1 MEEGIN
7 KKIEEYEYQIKLM
20 SIFQNFLIDIT
31 KKLEIKELAENLLK
45 FLNESFKID
54 KCSVII
60 NRQRYFLGNLKDEKL
75 IESENRIMKE
85 VYKVSIPYIVKNL
98 KNDTILF
105 DLKNDSEE
113 SLLVIPIINDNKI
126 ITYVNIYDQ
135 PENIHKKD
143 VKLINYFFITSPIIS
158 LSFFKSTFSPKTFST
173 EATTRSAT
181 SACEAEIFSRSP
193 ACRAPNSR
201 SRSTAPRSK
210 WESFSSRQ
218 SFATHRP

>member
-113 SLLVIPIINDNKI
+113 SLLVIPIIN
-126 ITYVNIYDQ
+126 
-135 PENIHKKD
+135 E
-143 VKLINYFFITSPIIS
+143 
-158 LSFFKSTFSPKTFST
+158 
-173 EATTRSAT
+173 
-181 SACEAEIFSRSP
+181 
-193 ACRAPNSR
+193 
-201 SRSTAPRSK
+201 
-210 WESFSSRQ
+210 
-218 SFATHRP
+218 